1 MHTQWTDRLS
11 DYLDDELPPGPRA
24 ELEAHLAQCAACA
37 RTLAELRAVTAW
49 ARSFRGMEP
58 ARDLWPDVRGR
69 IDRDKVTAIPRL
81 VGVGWRQLIAAG
93 IAVVAIGGG
102 ALWLGMRSPA
112 LPPDPPLAPLP
123 VASPVAVAGADLA
136 VRDLEELLDAS
147 RAELDSGTVRVI
159 EESLR
164 LIDLAIAEAR
174 AAIQRDSSN
183 VYLNGRIAAH
193 LKQKLAILRTATRAA
208 RDL

>member
-1 MHTQWTDRLS
+1 MHPNWTDQLS
-11 DYLDDELPPGPRA
+11 AYLDDELPAAPRL
-24 ELEAHLAQCAACA
+24 ELERHLAQCAECA
-37 RTLAELRAVTAW
+37 RTLVELRAVTTW
-49 ARSFRGMEP
+49 AHSYRGTEP
-58 ARDLWPDVRGR
+58 ARDLWPAVRRR
-69 IDRDKVTAIPRL
+69 IEGDKVVAIPRL

-102 ALWLGMRSPA
+102 VIWFSGRAPMVSLAPEPAFEASPA
-112 LPPDPPLAPLP
+112 TM
-123 VASPVAVAGADLA
+123 GGTDLA
-136 VRDLEELLDAS
+136 VRDLEAVLDAS
-147 RAELDSGTVRVI
+147 RADLDSSTVRVI
-159 EESLR
+159 EESLA

-183 VYLNGRIAAH
+183 LYLNGRIAAH